1 MVRSTEPPYSPT
13 EGNARLKKDRQT
25 IDAEDTDVVD
35 GAYLVGIQQFYRAC
49 AGVKIVLEGDA
60 VVELHDG
67 AVGLPDGEV
76 NGVGLIEHRLRG
88 GDVDRLHFLGVC
100 WVAWLAWVA

>member
-1 MVRSTEPPYSPT
+1 M
-13 EGNARLKKDRQT
+13 
-25 IDAEDTDVVD
+25 D

-49 AGVKIVLEGDA
+49 AGIKIVLEGDA

-76 NGVGLIEHRLRG
+76 NGVGLIEHCLRG

-100 WVAWLAWVA
+100 WVAWLGCLVGWVAWLLADFRAEEFRQRDRVVGD

>member
-13 EGNARLKKDRQT
+13 EGNARLKEDRKT

-35 GAYLVGIQQFYRAC
+35 GAYLVGVQQFYRAC
-49 AGVKIVLEGDA
+49 AGIKIVLEGDA

-76 NGVGLIEHRLRG
+76 NGVGLVEHRLRG
-88 GDVDRLHFLGVC
+88 GD
-100 WVAWLAWVA
+100 API

>member
-1 MVRSTEPPYSPT
+1 M
-13 EGNARLKKDRQT
+13 
-25 IDAEDTDVVD
+25 
-35 GAYLVGIQQFYRAC
+35 VGIEQFYRAC

-88 GDVDRLHFLGVC
+88 GDVDRLHNLRDFRAEEFRQRDRVVGD
-100 WVAWLAWVA
+100 